1 MARQSLHQQI
11 PEGPQ
16 EQIESGS
23 LKPGSELPYVT
34 ALTIDPRAP
43 QVGNSTSVLDL
54 ITHAIRIA
62 PKSNSL
68 AFRTIFTVF
77 ENLPHQAA
85 LPFCASIPAMPTS
98 HLIGMIPL

>member
-11 PEGPQ
+11 AEDPQ

-23 LKPGSELPYVT
+23 LKRGSKLPYVT
-34 ALTIDPRAP
+34 ALTTDPRAP
-43 QVGNSTSVLDL
+43 QVGDSTSVLDL
-54 ITHAIRIA
+54 ITHVIRIA

-68 AFRTIFTVF
+68 AFRMIFTVF
-77 ENLPHQAA
+77 ENLPHRAA
-85 LPFCASIPAMPTS
+85 VLFCASIPAMPTS

>member
-16 EQIESGS
+16 ERIESGS
-23 LKPGSELPYVT
+23 LKRGSELPYVT
-34 ALTIDPRAP
+34 ALTTDPWAP

-62 PKSNSL
+62 SKSNSL
-68 AFRTIFTVF
+68 AFRTILRFSKIFRTRPLCHFARRYQLCQRV
-77 ENLPHQAA
+77 
-85 LPFCASIPAMPTS
+85 TS
-98 HLIGMIPL
+98 LV

>member
-16 EQIESGS
+16 ERIESGS
-23 LKPGSELPYVT
+23 LKRGSELPYVT
-34 ALTIDPRAP
+34 ALTTDP
-43 QVGNSTSVLDL
+43 NSTSVLDL
-54 ITHAIRIA
+54 IKHAIRIA
-62 PKSNSL
+62 SKSNSL